1 MDFSAYARET
11 DKPVLGGGVMRRVP
25 FLDLKA
31 GYLEIKTELD
41 LAYQRVM
48 DSGWYIM
55 GDELASFEAE
65 FADYCGA
72 RYCVGVGN
80 GLEALHLILKAYG
93 IGPGDEVIVPAN
105 TYIATWLAVSQCGAR
120 PVPVEPVEAT
130 YNIDPARIEAAITS
144 RTRAIMPVHLYGQAA
159 AMDEIN
165 ALAVRYDLK
174 VVEDGA
180 QGHGAVYKGRRTGS
194 LGDAAGFSFYPGKNL
209 GAFGDGGAVTTGD
222 MDLAQR
228 IRSLRN
234 YGSQIKYHNEIK
246 GYNSRL
252 DELQAAFL
260 RVKLRYL
267 DEWNER
273 RRMLAQR
280 YRQGLNPEIYI
291 LPSVL
296 EWAQPVW
303 HIFVVRT
310 PVRDKVVDYLAGN
323 GIGTMV
329 HYPVPP
335 HLQPAYQELGM
346 GAGSYPVTEK
356 IHQEVLSLPLWPQMS
371 LVEQDYAI
379 EILNGVKSV
388 G

>member
-1 MDFSAYARET
+1 
-11 DKPVLGGGVMRRVP
+11 MRRVP

>member
-1 MDFSAYARET
+1 MQ
-11 DKPVLGGGVMRRVP
+11 VP

-41 LAYQRVM
+41 HAYQRVM

-55 GDELASFEAE
+55 GEELASFEAE

-80 GLEALHLILKAYG
+80 GLEALHLILRAYG

-120 PVPVEPVEAT
+120 PVPVEPAVAT
-130 YNIDPARIEAAITS
+130 CNIDPERIEAALTPS
-144 RTRAIMPVHLYGQAA
+144 TRAIMPVHLYGQAA
-159 AMDEIN
+159 PMDAIN
-165 ALAVRYDLK
+165 QLAARYDLK

-180 QGHGAVYKGRRTGS
+180 QAQGALYKGRPAGS

-209 GAFGDGGAVTTGD
+209 GAFGDGGAVVTGD
-222 MDLAQR
+222 PDLAAR

-234 YGSQIKYHNEIK
+234 YGSQVKYHNEIK

-260 RVKLRYL
+260 RVKLRHL
-267 DEWNER
+267 DGWNER
-273 RRMLAQR
+273 RRVLAQC
-280 YRQGLNPEIYI
+280 YGQGLNRELYL
-291 LPSVL
+291 LPAVPD
-296 EWAQPVW
+296 WAEPVW
-303 HIFVVRT
+303 HIFAVRT
-310 PVRDKVVDYLAGN
+310 PQRDKVMAHLAEK
-323 GIGTMV
+323 GIGTMI

-346 GAGSYPVTEK
+346 GPGSFPLTER
-356 IHQEVLSLPLWPQMS
+356 IHLEILSLPLWPQMS
-371 LVEQDYAI
+371 LAQQDYVI
-379 EILNGVKSV
+379 EVLNGIQAPGLSR
-388 G
+388 